1 VFLGHSSLIFLQ
13 ISKFLDNYNVFVA
26 ILLEKYKRLLSI
38 FEIPNTN
45 YEISYQKSR

>member
-1 VFLGHSSLIFLQ
+1 MTNKQSE
-13 ISKFLDNYNVFVA
+13 KAFLDNYNVFVT